1 MYINTAKINKYPLS
15 PEDYF
20 KLCAIKN
27 GDKEYIEQHLTE
39 EDYRRFETLSLVKYV
54 KPKNKQQP
62 VSERVRLDK
71 VAEKILKDITTNG
84 IVSEEIIILVD
95 WLIKLYKG
103 RSNGL
108 LKNKVET
115 LRRLQWY
122 SDITG
127 IRKNRLAV
135 LLSSFAA
142 DSYCPDSGETFQE
155 FKNNNPRALYHN
167 LVDNIA
173 WAPSNNFS
181 QHYKLEESPLEKYR
195 EENESYIESLWAKNN
210 LENE

>member
-1 MYINTAKINKYPLS
+1 MYIEFTKLKKYPLS
-15 PEDYF
+15 PQDYF
-20 KLCAIKN
+20 ILSAIKN
-27 GDKEYIEQHLTE
+27 KAIEYLIRTVKEDDL
-39 EDYRRFETLSLVKYV
+39 RRFEELSLIKYV
-54 KPKNKQQP
+54 KSKSKQE
-62 VSERVRLDK
+62 STLDRVRIDK
-71 VAEKILKDITTNG
+71 KGNEVLKDISTSGTISED
-84 IVSEEIIILVD
+84 IVVLVD

-108 LKNKVET
+108 LKNKAET
-115 LRRLQWY
+115 LRRLQWF
-122 SDITG
+122 SDVTG
-127 IRKNRLAV
+127 IRKNKLAL

-181 QHYKLEESPLEKYR
+181 QHYRLEESPLEKYR
-195 EENESYIESLWAKNN
+195 EEHESYIENLWAKHG